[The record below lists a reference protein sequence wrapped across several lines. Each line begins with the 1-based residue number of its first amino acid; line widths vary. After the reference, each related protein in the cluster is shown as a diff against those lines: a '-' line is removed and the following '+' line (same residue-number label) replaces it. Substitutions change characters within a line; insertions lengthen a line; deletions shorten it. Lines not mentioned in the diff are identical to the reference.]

1 MEKIYFKNSKGR
13 KIYGVISNTNS
24 KVVVL
29 ICHGLGG
36 NKDNFKYK
44 LLQKKLAAAKISS
57 LAIDFIGHGES
68 DGEYNDLTLTEATD
82 DILCA
87 KHELE
92 KRGYSE
98 VGFVGYSFGGVGGIM
113 SAAKEQFK
121 FLVLISP
128 PTYYNVREM
137 IKSGIHVLW
146 ELRKTNKRNPQK
158 KNARANIK
166 FFKDYGSQDSYV
178 AAKKINAP
186 VLIIQGDKDKIVPVK
201 RTIELH
207 KKIKGA
213 KLKLL
218 KGANH
223 HFINLK
229 GILVDEIRVFIK
241 KQLKIK

>member
-13 KIYGVISNTNS
+13 KLSGVISNSES
-24 KVVVL
+24 KVAVL
-29 ICHGLGG
+29 ISHGLGS
-36 NKDNFKYK
+36 NKDDFKYK
-44 LLQKKLAAAKISS
+44 SLQKKLAAAKISS
-57 LAIDFIGHGES
+57 LAIDLLGHGES
-68 DGEYNDLTLTEATD
+68 DGEYDDLTLTETID

-92 KRGYSE
+92 RRGYSE

-113 SAAKEQFK
+113 SAEKEQFK

-128 PTYYNVREM
+128 PTYYNAREV
-137 IKSGIHVLW
+137 IKSGIHVLR
-146 ELRKTNKRNPQK
+146 EVRKTNKRNPQK
-158 KNARANIK
+158 KKAHANIK
-166 FFKDYGSQDSYV
+166 FFKDYGSQDSY
-178 AAKKINAP
+178 AAAEKINAP

-213 KLKLL
+213 KLKLF

-223 HFINLK
+223 HYTNLQRL
-229 GILVDEIRVFIK
+229 LVDDVRVFIK
-241 KQLKIK
+241 KQLNIN